1 MLRRKFLRS
10 GVQFE
15 RRTGLFDAISIF
27 MPVTDSPPAQEPSA
41 PSTVTS
47 SSPEGTVPLWRC
59 GVLLGL
65 TLLMVLS
72 EAIHPSAGA
81 TPQSGVVMAL
91 PDEVTVPLPDR
102 PNAQFYG
109 TSASITEGE
118 LGTLPA
124 DTELVRK
131 EYDDYR
137 DHEAVQFTILLS
149 GAAQN
154 SIHRAE
160 VCLPGQGWTVVGQD
174 NLTVPLASGHN
185 LIVRNLAI
193 QRDNLS
199 SSSEHHI
206 LHAYFMYWFVG
217 ENLTTPS
224 QFMRV
229 FLNSWDRIFY
239 NRAHRWAYV
248 MIESAV
254 SDSLRP
260 DGLNAAQ
267 TQKMMSDFI
276 RQTVPAFQKSEMS
289 AQAAH

>member
-1 MLRRKFLRS
+1 
-10 GVQFE
+10 
-15 RRTGLFDAISIF
+15 
-27 MPVTDSPPAQEPSA
+27 
-41 PSTVTS
+41 
-47 SSPEGTVPLWRC
+47 
-59 GVLLGL
+59 VLLGL
-65 TLLMVLS
+65 TLIMILL

-81 TPQSGVVMAL
+81 IPRSGVVMAL
-91 PDEVTVPLPDR
+91 PDDVSIPLPNR
-102 PNAQFYG
+102 ASAQFYG
-109 TSASITEGE
+109 SKAAISEGE

-131 EYDDYR
+131 QYDDYR
-137 DHEAVQFTILLS
+137 DHETVQFTVLLS

-160 VCLPGQGWTVVGQD
+160 VCLPGQGWTVVGQG
-174 NLTVPLASGHN
+174 NLTVPLASGHD

-193 QRDNLS
+193 QRDDLS
-199 SSSEHHI
+199 SGSEHHI

-248 MIESAV
+248 MIESPV
-254 SDSLRP
+254 SDSLRS
-260 DGLNAAQ
+260 DGLNAEQ

-276 RQTVPAFQKSEMS
+276 RQTVPTFQKSEMPEP
-289 AQAAH
+289 AAR